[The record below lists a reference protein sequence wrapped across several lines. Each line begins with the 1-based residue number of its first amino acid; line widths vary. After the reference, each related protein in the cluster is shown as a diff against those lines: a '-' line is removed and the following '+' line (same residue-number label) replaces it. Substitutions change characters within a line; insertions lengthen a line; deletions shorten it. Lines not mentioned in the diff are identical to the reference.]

1 MYKPVVAV
9 CTSSV
14 VPEYACT
21 SACTSMAY
29 ADSNWPGLGGD
40 GSLCDMLLPLDI
52 SVNKEVA
59 PDEAVKQSGL

>member
-14 VPEYACT
+14 IPEYTCP
-21 SACTSMAY
+21 SAYTSMAY
-29 ADSNWPGLGGD
+29 ADSNLPGLGGD
-40 GSLCDMLLPLDI
+40 GSLSNALLPIDL

-59 PDEAVKQSGL
+59 PDEAVK